1 MKNINKSV
9 MIPIILMI
17 LISIACLF
25 KIKVG
30 GERVEIASFTL
41 IIGIVAFYITRK
53 MNDDK
58 NEGLNHKTILNS
70 LKKVNIIVLILMPT
84 IMNVIC
90 LLLAKLCVP
99 EFVEH
104 LTARTDFLSFN
115 KVLILVVELIIA
127 ALGEEIAWRAFFQ
140 KQMSKILPFVPSL
153 IISATLFSIC
163 HFNQGSAIVVIYDL
177 LFIFINAIFYGIIF
191 KKTDNVFVSTIAHF
205 LANLFGTVSIMFLL

>member
-104 LTARTDFLSFN
+104 LTARTDFL
-115 KVLILVVELIIA
+115 LIRYL
-127 ALGEEIAWRAFFQ
+127 
-140 KQMSKILPFVPSL
+140 
-153 IISATLFSIC
+153 
-163 HFNQGSAIVVIYDL
+163 Y
-177 LFIFINAIFYGIIF
+177 
-191 KKTDNVFVSTIAHF
+191 
-205 LANLFGTVSIMFLL
+205 

>member
-53 MNDDK
+53 TNDDK

-115 KVLILVVELIIA
+115 KVLILVQRII
-127 ALGEEIAWRAFFQ
+127 
-140 KQMSKILPFVPSL
+140 
-153 IISATLFSIC
+153 
-163 HFNQGSAIVVIYDL
+163 N
-177 LFIFINAIFYGIIF
+177 N
-191 KKTDNVFVSTIAHF
+191 
-205 LANLFGTVSIMFLL
+205 